1 MTRQPH
7 GAVHRRGSTLPERPF
22 DHDTSADVDLRADAV
37 DGGSGRSKLRGMK
50 RFRRIAAAVI
60 ACTAF
65 AALACRRDKPV
76 AAADSAAT
84 RPVAGSDSSPARA
97 PSTWDPGAGALLLV
111 ATDSPT
117 KALVVLPTESDTTPI
132 ATIPHPASVTLFGR
146 GGSVQTADLP
156 SVRDSLGCLVAPLTA
171 APPPHAWSVGFVGGV
186 VTPLAVDSAVSIDHA
201 DSAVFVASL
210 NRLASSLPNDPAGRF
225 TGLPFVVQSLWRF
238 SVADGPTVVV
248 GSLVRQINQEATPLQ
263 ERTLVVGERRGS
275 DTSFTMGYAERS
287 HGQEETVESREL
299 LAAFLVGDSRTPAI
313 VLSRDYGDDNAY
325 SLVERGADGRWRN
338 RWTSRRRHC

>member
-1 MTRQPH
+1 M
-7 GAVHRRGSTLPERPF
+7 
-22 DHDTSADVDLRADAV
+22 
-37 DGGSGRSKLRGMK
+37 
-50 RFRRIAAAVI
+50 
-60 ACTAF
+60 
-65 AALACRRDKPV
+65 
-76 AAADSAAT
+76 
-84 RPVAGSDSSPARA
+84 
-97 PSTWDPGAGALLLV
+97 
-111 ATDSPT
+111 
-117 KALVVLPTESDTTPI
+117 
-132 ATIPHPASVTLFGR
+132 
-146 GGSVQTADLP
+146 
-156 SVRDSLGCLVAPLTA
+156 
-171 APPPHAWSVGFVGGV
+171 

-287 HGQEETVESREL
+287 YGQEETVESREL

-313 VLSRDYGDDNAY
+313 VLSRDFGDDNAY

>member
-1 MTRQPH
+1 
-7 GAVHRRGSTLPERPF
+7 
-22 DHDTSADVDLRADAV
+22 
-37 DGGSGRSKLRGMK
+37 MK
-50 RFRRIAAAVI
+50 RFRRIAASVTI
-60 ACTAF
+60 CVAF
-65 AALACRRDKPV
+65 AALACRREKPG
-76 AAADSAAT
+76 AAADSVVV
-84 RPVAGSDSSPARA
+84 RPFPASDTSLARA

-117 KALVVLPTESDTTPI
+117 KALVVLPAESDTTPI

-171 APPPHAWSVGFVGGV
+171 APPPHAWSIGFVGGV
-186 VTPLAVDSAVSIDHA
+186 VTPLAVDSAASIDHA

-225 TGLPFVVQSLWRF
+225 AGLPFVVQSLWRF
-238 SVADGPTVVV
+238 AVADGPTVVV

-287 HGQEETVESREL
+287 YGREETIESREL

-313 VLSRDYGDDNAY
+313 VLSRDFGDDNAY

>member
-1 MTRQPH
+1 
-7 GAVHRRGSTLPERPF
+7 
-22 DHDTSADVDLRADAV
+22 
-37 DGGSGRSKLRGMK
+37 MK
-50 RFRRIAAAVI
+50 RFRRITLAVI
-60 ACTAF
+60 ACAAV
-65 AALACRRDKPV
+65 AALACRREKSV

-84 RPVAGSDSSPARA
+84 PPITGSDSTLTRP
-97 PSTWDPGAGALLLV
+97 PSTWDPGAGGLLLV

-132 ATIPHPASVTLFGR
+132 ATIPHPASDTLFGR
-146 GGSVQTADLP
+146 GGNVQTAELA

-186 VTPLAVDSAVSIDHA
+186 VTPLAVDSAASIDHT

-238 SVADGPTVVV
+238 SVPDGPTVVV
-248 GSLVRQINQEATPLQ
+248 GSVVRQINQEATPLQ
-263 ERTLVVGERRGS
+263 ERTLVVGERRAN
-275 DTSFTMGYAERS
+275 DTLFTMGYAERS
-287 HGQEETVESREL
+287 YGREETVESREL

-313 VLSRDYGDDNAY
+313 VLSRDFGDDNAY

>member
-1 MTRQPH
+1 
-7 GAVHRRGSTLPERPF
+7 
-22 DHDTSADVDLRADAV
+22 
-37 DGGSGRSKLRGMK
+37 MK

-65 AALACRRDKPV
+65 AGLACRREKPV

-84 RPVAGSDSSPARA
+84 RPVTGSDSSVGRA
-97 PSTWDPGAGALLLV
+97 SSTWDPGAGALLLV

-117 KALVVLPTESDTTPI
+117 KALVVLPSESDTTPI

-146 GGSVQTADLP
+146 GGNVQTADLP

-171 APPPHAWSVGFVGGV
+171 APPPHAWSIGFVGGV
-186 VTPLAVDSAVSIDHA
+186 VTPLAVDSAASIDHA

-225 TGLPFVVQSLWRF
+225 AGLPFVVQSLWRF
-238 SVADGPTVVV
+238 SVADGPTVVA

-263 ERTLVVGERRGS
+263 ERTFVVGERRGS
-275 DTSFTMGYAERS
+275 DTVFTMGYTERS
-287 HGQEETVESREL
+287 YGQEETVESREL

-313 VLSRDYGDDNAY
+313 VLSRDFGDDNAY

>member
-1 MTRQPH
+1 
-7 GAVHRRGSTLPERPF
+7 
-22 DHDTSADVDLRADAV
+22 
-37 DGGSGRSKLRGMK
+37 MK
-50 RFRRIAAAVI
+50 RFRRIVAAVI

-65 AALACRRDKPV
+65 AALACRREKPV
-76 AAADSAAT
+76 AAADSAAR
-84 RPVAGSDSSPARA
+84 RPVTGSDSSLARA

-146 GGSVQTADLP
+146 GGNVQTADLP

-171 APPPHAWSVGFVGGV
+171 APPPHAWSIGFVGGV
-186 VTPLAVDSAVSIDHA
+186 VTPLAVDSAASIDHA

-263 ERTLVVGERRGS
+263 ERTLVVGERQGS

-287 HGQEETVESREL
+287 YGQELTVESREL
-299 LAAFLVGDSRTPAI
+299 LAALLVGDSRTPAI
-313 VLSRDYGDDNAY
+313 VLSRDFGDDNAY

-338 RWTSRRRHC
+338 RWTSRRRRC

>member
-1 MTRQPH
+1 
-7 GAVHRRGSTLPERPF
+7 
-22 DHDTSADVDLRADAV
+22 
-37 DGGSGRSKLRGMK
+37 MK
-50 RFRRIAAAVI
+50 RFRRIAASASVI
-60 ACTAF
+60 AAF
-65 AALACRRDKPV
+65 AALACRREKPP
-76 AAADSAAT
+76 AAADSAPT
-84 RPVAGSDSSPARA
+84 RPVTASDSSLPRA
-97 PSTWDPGAGALLLV
+97 ASTWDPGAGALLLV

-156 SVRDSLGCLVAPLTA
+156 SVRDSLGCLIAPLTA
-171 APPPHAWSVGFVGGV
+171 APPPHAWSIGFIGGV
-186 VTPLAVDSAVSIDHA
+186 VTPLAVDSAASIDHA
-201 DSAVFVASL
+201 DSATFVASL
-210 NRLASSLPNDPAGRF
+210 NRLASTLPNDPAGRF

-238 SVADGPTVVV
+238 SVADGPIVVV

-275 DTSFTMGYAERS
+275 DTAFTMGYAERS
-287 HGQEETVESREL
+287 YGREETIESREL
-299 LAAFLVGDSRTPAI
+299 LAAFLIGDSKTPAI
-313 VLSRDYGDDNAY
+313 VLSRDFGDDNAY

>member
-1 MTRQPH
+1 
-7 GAVHRRGSTLPERPF
+7 
-22 DHDTSADVDLRADAV
+22 
-37 DGGSGRSKLRGMK
+37 MK
-50 RFRRIAAAVI
+50 QFRRIAVAVT

-65 AALACRRDKPV
+65 ALACRREKPV
-76 AAADSAAT
+76 VAADSSAT
-84 RPVAGSDSSPARA
+84 RPVAGSDSTTARA

-146 GGSVQTADLP
+146 GGNVQTADLP
-156 SVRDSLGCLVAPLTA
+156 SVRDSLGCMVAPLTA

-186 VTPLAVDSAVSIDHA
+186 VTPIAVDSAASIDHT
-201 DSAVFVASL
+201 DSALFVVSL

-225 TGLPFVVQSLWRF
+225 AGLPFVVQSLWRF
-238 SVADGPTVVV
+238 SVADGQTVVV

-275 DTSFTMGYAERS
+275 DTLLTMGYAERS
-287 HGQEETVESREL
+287 YGQEETVESREL
-299 LAAFLVGDSRTPAI
+299 LAAVLVGDSRTPSL
-313 VLSRDYGDDNAY
+313 VLSRDFGDDNAY

>member
-1 MTRQPH
+1 
-7 GAVHRRGSTLPERPF
+7 
-22 DHDTSADVDLRADAV
+22 
-37 DGGSGRSKLRGMK
+37 MK
-50 RFRRIAAAVI
+50 RFRRIVAAVA

-65 AALACRRDKPV
+65 AALACRREKPV
-76 AAADSAAT
+76 AAGDSAAT
-84 RPVAGSDSSPARA
+84 QPVTGADSSLARA

-117 KALVVLPTESDTTPI
+117 KALVVLPIESDTTPI

-146 GGSVQTADLP
+146 GGSVQVADLP

-171 APPPHAWSVGFVGGV
+171 APPPHAWSIGFVGGV
-186 VTPLAVDSAVSIDHA
+186 ATPLAGDSAASIDHA

-225 TGLPFVVQSLWRF
+225 TGLPFVVQNLWRF

-287 HGQEETVESREL
+287 YGQEETVESGEL
-299 LAAFLVGDSRTPAI
+299 LAAFLVGGAGTPAI
-313 VLSRDYGDDNAY
+313 VLSRDFGDDNAY